1 MPSNTLSNDAL
12 SHKPDHKRKPKGPL
26 PVQKVILTRKFH
38 NTVYELAVRTNTD
51 AVFDAKYKYTV
62 TEMLED
68 ITNALIT
75 NFQNIA
81 KVSEAFNALMEGCP
95 EEFNTLKEIADYINV
110 NGDPKSELIELID
123 NKVDKIEGKGLS
135 THDLTDVLYDKLVNG
150 YTKEEL
156 DEKFE
161 IITDELGNIKT
172 NIIEVEDRV
181 QALEEKTNVEIGDA
195 PAETVKDNDIWFK
208 LHSEYVPQD

>member
-68 ITNALIT
+68 IT
-75 NFQNIA
+75 
-81 KVSEAFNALMEGCP
+81 NALMEGCP